1 MLLSEEVFKINVQ
14 SDLDL
19 LIETAAS
26 ILIQLL
32 TVVRS
37 VRRSNQLLTELSINC
52 AREELLLRSNVSLND
67 ILRVD

>member
-1 MLLSEEVFKINVQ
+1 MLFSEEVFKINVQ

-19 LIETAAS
+19 LMEIAAS
-26 ILIQLL
+26 TLIQLL

-52 AREELLLRSNVSLND
+52 AREELLLRSNVSLNN